1 MVSDERLAGL
11 VELYE
16 SANDALDMLDQEQ
29 WQDIEDLLALL
40 RELQQRRAQRCET
53 CAHTDPDPNV
63 APGHVWC
70 GFYGMA
76 QLGTISCPNWEGK
89 EVEG

>member
-1 MVSDERLAGL
+1 MKLVTDEWLKLQLIRYEQTIAFWDTRP
-11 VELYE
+11 LYI
-16 SANDALDMLDQEQ
+16 A
-29 WQDIEDLLALL
+29 L

-63 APGHVWC
+63 APDHVWC